1 MPEHISP
8 GQPQQNGRH
17 ERMHKTLKQETAA
30 PPAANRR
37 QQQARFDRFRKEYNE
52 ERPHEALNQQTPAS
66 CYQPSAREYPERL
79 PAIEYPANWQVR
91 SVVDGG
97 QFWWRR
103 ERVFVGHALAQERI
117 GLEQMDDRYWRVW
130 FSFYEIGV
138 LDTVTGRIHR
148 SENRPGRGS
157 GAPGGGL

>member
-52 ERPHEALNQQTPAS
+52 ERPHEALKPANTG
-66 CYQPSAREYPERL
+66 QLL
-79 PAIEYPANWQVR
+79 PAVCA
-91 SVVDGG
+91 
-97 QFWWRR
+97 
-103 ERVFVGHALAQERI
+103 
-117 GLEQMDDRYWRVW
+117 
-130 FSFYEIGV
+130 
-138 LDTVTGRIHR
+138 
-148 SENRPGRGS
+148 
-157 GAPGGGL
+157 